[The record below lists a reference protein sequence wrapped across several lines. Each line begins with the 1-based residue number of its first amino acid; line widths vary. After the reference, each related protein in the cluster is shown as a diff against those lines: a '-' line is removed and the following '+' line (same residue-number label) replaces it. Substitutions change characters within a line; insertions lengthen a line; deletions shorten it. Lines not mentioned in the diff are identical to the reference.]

1 MFSGVLR
8 RRDRPHFSFGAPND
22 NQWRSA
28 VDSGTSLKVLVKAVR
43 DRVPPLLLSRGFQVK
58 RGA

>member
-1 MFSGVLR
+1 MFSGVLQ

-28 VDSGTSLKVLVKAVR
+28 VDSGTGLKVLVKAVR
-43 DRVPPLLLSRGFQVK
+43 DRVPPLLLSRGF
-58 RGA
+58 